1 MATGPPRGFDR
12 RPTPVPPAP
21 RPACRPARAP
31 RFPFPPSFR
40 PVPAAGRQRH
50 PRCGWRYWGPST
62 GRGALGPVAG
72 LGLRVS
78 SAGRRPQVRNATRRL
93 EPLRRLAS
101 PVFSSTLP
109 GGREYLSRVPGAAT
123 APISDAE
130 LAELLN
136 WALWNFD
143 SSHVAPGFKP
153 YTAAEVGA
161 LRARPFRTEAAE
173 VRAKLLKGL

>member
-1 MATGPPRGFDR
+1 MI
-12 RPTPVPPAP
+12 
-21 RPACRPARAP
+21 RA
-31 RFPFPPSFR
+31 
-40 PVPAAGRQRH
+40 VK
-50 PRCGWRYWGPST
+50 
-62 GRGALGPVAG
+62 ALIVAG
-72 LGLRVS
+72 GLAVAAMSTMAADYPAVNWSAHGVDDPQRAWQNYALNCQGCHRADGTGDGETAPALAGHVS
-78 SAGRRPQVRNATRRL
+78 
-93 EPLRRLAS
+93 
-101 PVFSSTLP
+101 VFTTLP